1 MAGLTPAT
9 LKVGRD
15 FWATGE
21 FVEANGSFI
30 HGANSAALPSDLQ
43 MVDFG
48 DFYASKTFYEDGA
61 LDFNYS
67 EETKHVG
74 PDRCKQWTSD
84 RYNFVLGLRKNAP

>member
-1 MAGLTPAT
+1 MCI
-9 LKVGRD
+9 RD
-15 FWATGE
+15 
-21 FVEANGSFI
+21 S
-30 HGANSAALPSDLQ
+30 
-43 MVDFG
+43 
-48 DFYASKTFYEDGA
+48 FYEDGA